1 MASQIKIVA
10 TNENNI
16 HVSGIQDEFSDIN
29 SLSIRWL
36 GQAGFYLKFK
46 DYSILIDPYLSD
58 FLAQKYAGKEFPHQR
73 MMPPPID
80 PEQIR
85 GLDFVFCTHGHSD
98 HMDPG
103 TLPTLAAN
111 NPSCQF
117 IVPKAEM
124 TTAIERGVVDNRIL
138 AVNAGDSLRLTD
150 EIRVDVI
157 SSAHETIKMNGNGDH
172 YYLGYILTFK
182 NLRIY
187 HSGDCIPY
195 PGLSDK
201 LKQFNVDVALLP
213 VNGRD
218 NYRSNRGIPGNF
230 SFEEATDLCRESNI
244 ANLIVHHFGMFSFN
258 TVDPDLLKEKVKM
271 CGCNGLDIIIPDQNS
286 HYIIP
291 CDH

>member
-1 MASQIKIVA
+1 MASQIKILKITEIIYSVYG
-10 TNENNI
+10 TQSET
-16 HVSGIQDEFSDIN
+16 SGDS
-29 SLSIRWL
+29 SISICWL

-46 DYSILIDPYLSD
+46 DCSILIDPYLSD
-58 FLAQKYAGKEFPHQR
+58 FLAQKYAGKEFPHKR
-73 MMPPPID
+73 MMPPPIE
-80 PEQIR
+80 PGQIR
-85 GLDFVFCTHGHSD
+85 QLDFVFCTHGHSD

-111 NPSCQF
+111 NPFCQF
-117 IVPKAEM
+117 IVPKAEI

-172 YYLGYILTFK
+172 YYLGYILTFN

-201 LKQFNVDVALLP
+201 LMQFNVNVALLP

-230 SFEEATDLCRESNI
+230 SFEEAIDLCSESNI
-244 ANLIVHHFGMFSFN
+244 TNLIVHHFGMFSFN

-271 CGCNGLDIIIPDQNS
+271 LGCSGLDIIIPDQNS
-286 HYIIP
+286 RYVIP
-291 CDH
+291 YDH